1 MYIVNLITMS
11 DDHFD
16 LLQPVSPGKSPGWL
30 RVLEIVAGII
40 LVCTA
45 LYVWLYPAVAIEV
58 YVLLFAIA
66 LLILGCMRII
76 SGIAAQNLAT
86 ALRVLFIIVGILL
99 VVIGGYA
106 LAYPFIGALTLVYFF
121 AFALLFTGFDRIA
134 LSGTEKCTEPR
145 TWLMYLTIIAGIFAV
160 IISLAILFYPGF
172 GLALVFLL
180 ISLELFL
187 LGTELVAA
195 GITGITLLKL

>member
-1 MYIVNLITMS
+1 MHIVNLITMS
-11 DDHFD
+11 DDHFH

-45 LYVWLYPAVAIEV
+45 LYVWVYPAVAIEV

-76 SGIAAQNLAT
+76 SGIAAHNLAT

-99 VVIGGYA
+99 VFIGGYA

-121 AFALLFTGFDRIA
+121 AFGLLFTGFDRIA
-134 LSGTEKCTEPR
+134 LSGTEKCTGTR

-160 IISLAILFYPGF
+160 IISLAILYYPGF

>member
-1 MYIVNLITMS
+1 MS
-11 DDHFD
+11 DDLFD
-16 LLQPVSPGKSPGWL
+16 LPQPVSPGKSPGWL
-30 RVLEIVAGII
+30 RVLEIVVGII

-45 LYVWLYPAVAIEV
+45 LYVWVYPAIAIEA

-66 LLILGCMRII
+66 LLILGCMRVI
-76 SGIAAQNLAT
+76 SGIAAQNLAA

-106 LAYPFIGALTLVYFF
+106 LAYPLIGALTLVYFF
-121 AFALLFTGFDRIA
+121 AFGLLFTGFDRIA
-134 LSGTEKCTEPR
+134 LSGTKKNTGTR
-145 TWLMYLTIIAGIFAV
+145 TWLTYLTIIAGIFAV

-172 GLALVFLL
+172 GLALVFIL

-187 LGTELVAA
+187 LGIELLAA
-195 GITGITLLKL
+195 GITGITLLTL